1 MRSRVLDIL
10 EREPSFLI
18 LIHSNADPDAVGSAV
33 ALKEFL
39 RLKEKQAEICCQNVN
54 RMGKYLLK
62 NLGES
67 IAREASGGTAVI
79 ILDTASASQL
89 GTCAEYLDNAETVV
103 VIDHHRESSF
113 TQYVYLC
120 EDRTSTAEILFDL
133 LPQRNKKINL
143 ALLAGILTDTGNFK
157 YATLD
162 TLRTVVRIL
171 GEGVELHEVFDM
183 FTEHKNVP
191 KRIAIIKGCQRSKLH
206 KIGDCLVI
214 TTKVNSHE
222 SSTATFLTQ
231 VANVV
236 FVANEKGSRIIAKA
250 SQDIDIDLS
259 RIMKEIG
266 QLYNGD
272 GGGHRKAAGASG
284 ESIIEALDQCVE
296 LVRAALFKKESF
308 LQKNKGREKDR
319 SKTKNKGKG

>member
-1 MRSRVLDIL
+1 MRSCVLDVL
-10 EREPSFLI
+10 ERESSFLI

-39 RLKEKQAEICCQNVN
+39 KLKNKRAEICCQSVN

-67 IAREASGGTAVI
+67 IVSEDIPEADAVV
-79 ILDTASASQL
+79 ILDTASLSQL
-89 GTCAEYLDNAETVV
+89 GTCAAYLNDDTRTVV

-133 LPQRNKKINL
+133 LPQKNKKINL
-143 ALLAGILTDTGNFK
+143 ALLGGILTDTGNFK
-157 YATLD
+157 YATRQ
-162 TLRTVVRIL
+162 TFQTVEKIL
-171 GEGVELHEVFDM
+171 GEGVELYEVFDM
-183 FTEHKNVP
+183 FSEHKNVP

-206 KIGDCLVI
+206 KIGNYLVI

-250 SQDIDIDLS
+250 SQDVDIDLS

-284 ESIIEALDQCVE
+284 ESISEALDHCVE
-296 LVRAALFKKESF
+296 LVRAALFKKPNLLQETKDQGKYRDADES
-308 LQKNKGREKDR
+308 
-319 SKTKNKGKG
+319 T

>member
-39 RLKEKQAEICCQNVN
+39 RLKEKHAEICCQNVN
-54 RMGKYLLK
+54 RMGKYLLR

-67 IAREASGGTAVI
+67 IAGEDLPGAGTVI
-79 ILDTASASQL
+79 ILDTASLSQL
-89 GTCAEYLDNAETVV
+89 GTCAEYLKDAHTVV

-113 TQYVYLC
+113 SQYEYLC

-133 LPQRNKKINL
+133 LPQKNRKINL

-157 YATLD
+157 YASRETFH
-162 TLRTVVRIL
+162 TVERIL
-171 GEGVELHEVFDM
+171 EEGVELYEVFDM

-206 KIGDCLVI
+206 KVGDYLVI

-250 SQDIDIDLS
+250 SQDVNIDLS

-284 ESIIEALDQCVE
+284 ESISDALDSCVE
-296 LVRAALFKKESF
+296 LVRTALLRSQPLPRKK
-308 LQKNKGREKDR
+308 KRVAR
-319 SKTKNKGKG
+319 